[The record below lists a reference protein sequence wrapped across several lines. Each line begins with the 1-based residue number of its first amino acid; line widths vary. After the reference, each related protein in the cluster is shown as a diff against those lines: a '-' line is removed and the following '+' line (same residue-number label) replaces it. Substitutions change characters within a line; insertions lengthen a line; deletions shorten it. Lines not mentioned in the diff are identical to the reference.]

1 MATIETKFS
10 IGDVVYK
17 AWTTT
22 VSKQHPCPDCN
33 GSRKW
38 KATSPAGGVY
48 EFACPRCASRFHNDR
63 DLSLD
68 YSEFAPCVQKLTIGS
83 VRVDT
88 SSDTR
93 PVEYMC
99 RETGV
104 GSGTIH
110 DQADLFLT
118 EEEAMCA
125 AELKAKAQNS
135 TTEWVVKRYNKSVEL
150 SDYQLESAAIKSAK
164 DQKIRHSVDLQML
177 FEDLRACETLSAV
190 TETID
195 GFSFRDEA

>member
-22 VSKQHPCPDCN
+22 VTKQHPCPDCK
-33 GSRKW
+33 GVRKW
-38 KATSPAGGVY
+38 MAVSPAGAEY
-48 EFACPRCASRFHNDR
+48 EFDCPRCSSRYQNDH
-63 DLSLD
+63 DLSLS
-68 YSEFAPCVQKLTIGS
+68 YTEFEPCTHRLTIGS

-88 SSDTR
+88 SSKDR

-99 RETGV
+99 RETGI

-110 DQADLFLT
+110 DEADLFRT
-118 EEEAMCA
+118 EEEAMRA

-135 TTEWVVKRYNKSVEL
+135 TTEWVIKQYDKSLSL
-150 SDYQLESAAIKSAK
+150 SDYQLESATIKSAK

-177 FEDLRACETLSAV
+177 FEDLRSCETIDAV
-190 TETID
+190 IETID
-195 GFSFRDEA
+195 GFSFRDAA